1 MSEMNTF
8 EDAIRFAINHEEEE
22 AKFYEGMAKR
32 STSEDQ
38 KKAMLAH
45 ADEEYDHKRRL
56 EAILANKRLPVSSRI
71 TADPDMKV
79 AEMLVVKDRGGNI
92 GYEDALILAAKREK
106 QASRFYRA
114 LADTAPNP
122 ELAEIFSFL
131 AEQEAKHGK
140 QIEQKYDD
148 AQREG

>member
-1 MSEMNTF
+1 MSEVKTF
-8 EDAIRFAINHEEEE
+8 EDAIRFAIRHEEEE
-22 AKFYEGMAKR
+22 ARFYEGMAGR
-32 STSEDQ
+32 SRSEDQ
-38 KKAMLAH
+38 KQAMLAH
-45 ADEEYDHKRRL
+45 AAEEYDHKRRL
-56 EAILANKRLPVSSRI
+56 ESILANGRLPVSTRI
-71 TADPDMKV
+71 VADADMKI
-79 AEMLVVKDRGGNI
+79 AEMLTVEDRGGHI

-106 QASRFYRA
+106 QASRFYRL
-114 LADTAPNP
+114 LADTTSAP